1 MKKLSLFLSIL
12 ISAIF
17 LYLSFSNFN
26 FQETLNYMKHTR
38 VEYIVLATIIFVF
51 SFFLRGIRW
60 KILLQNSGD
69 ISIKTATSNIFIGQM
84 GNNILPWRMGDLW
97 RVIML
102 KRQNRVSMV
111 SSGASLGTER
121 LYDGITIVILG
132 IISSSIYSIHMRMLK
147 LLYILGGVILGIIL
161 LLWLFFKFFGE
172 KEGKFIKNLLSG
184 ISTLKDPVKF
194 LYLIGFSLV
203 IWSVESLSFY
213 YFFLSSG
220 FKLSIL
226 QVFFVVFSLN
236 LALLIPAAPA
246 SLGTFEYA
254 IVFSCKLFHIPK
266 SAALSL
272 ALTIHF
278 MRFLSINLVAI
289 IFMLLL
295 GIKFKREIKELE
307 EAANV
312 QDETA

>member
-1 MKKLSLFLSIL
+1 MKKLSFFLSIL

-26 FQETLNYMKHTR
+26 LQETIIYVKRSR
-38 VEYIVLATIIFVF
+38 VEYIVLATCIFVF
-51 SFFLRGIRW
+51 SFFLRGFRW
-60 KILLQNSGD
+60 KILLYQSGD
-69 ISIKTATSNIFIGQM
+69 ISLKTATSNIFIGQM

-102 KRQNRVSMV
+102 KKQNGVSMV

-121 LYDGITIVILG
+121 LYDGITIVFLG
-132 IISSSIYSIHMRMLK
+132 IISSSIYSIHMKMMK
-147 LLYILGGVILGIIL
+147 MLYILGGVLLGIIF
-161 LLWLFFKFFGE
+161 LLWLFFKFFGN
-172 KEGKFIKNLLSG
+172 KEGKFIKNLLKG

-194 LYLIGFSLV
+194 TYLIGLSLV

-213 YFFLSSG
+213 YFFLSTG
-220 FKLSIL
+220 FKLSVL

-254 IVFSCKLFHIPK
+254 IVFSCKLFSIPK

-278 MRFLSINLVAI
+278 MRFISINLVAI

-295 GIKFKREIKELE
+295 GIKFKKEIKELE
-307 EAANV
+307 EAAQV
-312 QDETA
+312 QDDTA

>member
-1 MKKLSLFLSIL
+1 MKKISLFISIL

-26 FQETLNYMKHTR
+26 LQDTLSYVRRSKI
-38 VEYIVLATIIFVF
+38 EYIILATCIFVF
-51 SFFLRGIRW
+51 SFFLRGFRW
-60 KILLQNSGD
+60 KLLLHQSGD
-69 ISIKTATSNIFIGQM
+69 ISLKTATSNIFIGQM

-102 KRQNRVSMV
+102 KKQNGVSMV

-121 LYDGITIVILG
+121 LYDGITIVFLG
-132 IISSSIYSIHMRMLK
+132 IISSSIYSIHMKMIK
-147 LLYILGGVILGIIL
+147 MLYILGGILIGIIF
-161 LLWLFFKFFGE
+161 LLWLFFKFFGN
-172 KEGKFIKNLLSG
+172 KEGKLIKNLLRG
-184 ISTLKDPVKF
+184 ISTLKDPTKF
-194 LYLIGFSLV
+194 AYLIGFSLV

-213 YFFLSSG
+213 YFFLSTG
-220 FKLSIL
+220 FKLSVL

-254 IVFSCKLFHIPK
+254 IVFSCKLFSIPK

-278 MRFLSINLVAI
+278 MRFLSINVVAI
-289 IFMLLL
+289 IFMLMM
-295 GIKFKREIKELE
+295 GIKFRKEIKELE
-307 EAANV
+307 EATQV